1 MNLLYKFSSII
12 NDFPAYVKRYIWP
25 LPKFRREVVVMID
38 GKLCHGGLT
47 DRFCL
52 IMSVYSYCKVH
63 GIPFKL
69 YYVYP
74 CKLTDIL
81 MPNQYD
87 WNITPQDVSYSI
99 YDSEDLCLYPLSLPL
114 EMKSIGFLSYN
125 DVLYHERLRQCLDRG
140 RKKQYHVYGNA
151 FFARGDYRRL
161 WNELFTPSPYLQKRL
176 QSVRN
181 SFRCPY
187 EAVTLRF
194 QQLLGDF
201 TEGNFEVLEGKERE
215 ELIDTCVKKIDS
227 MYKEGYFSTKKVL
240 VTSDSRSFLEIISQ
254 KDYVYTVPGEMEHMD
269 YTDNNNLEMNTKS
282 FVDLYMLS
290 EAKRVTLLKVGKMY
304 RSGFPKFAAELG
316 GKPFNLIEI

>member
-1 MNLLYKFSSII
+1 MYAKIRSII
-12 NDFPAYVKRYIWP
+12 ANWHEYIVRYVWP
-25 LPKFRREVVVMID
+25 LPRFKREGVVMID
-38 GKLCHGGLT
+38 GRHAHGGLT
-47 DRFCL
+47 DRFSL
-52 IMSVYSYCKVH
+52 IMSVYAYCKAHNVA
-63 GIPFKL
+63 FRL
-69 YYVYP
+69 SYTYP
-74 CKLTDIL
+74 CELTKIL
-81 MPNQYD
+81 LPNKYD
-87 WNITPQDVSYSI
+87 WRIEKSDISYSI
-99 YDSEDLCLYPLSLPL
+99 YDSQELAIYPIEKPIEYTSG
-114 EMKSIGFLSYN
+114 KYDAYN
-125 DVLYHERLRQCLDRG
+125 EVMYYVRLDRCLSSG

-227 MYKEGYFSTKKVL
+227 MYKEGYFSTKRVL

-269 YTDNNNLEMNTKS
+269 FTDNNNLEMNTKS

-316 GKPFNLIEI
+316 NVEYCLIEL